1 MKVYSTPVT
10 NTTYNRNNM
19 VGFFKKY
26 QQACLER
33 NAYYEETQKLS
44 SIHNLSYEEPFTD
57 VKDTIVVWLSDM
69 AKAGLIDAK
78 DSDTVDKLLTNAY
91 DKLNSKNIDSKLED
105 LDYGIKQQ
113 LNHLQKAFD
122 EVPENTG
129 YLTKVLDI
137 NILGLTLDKVEIV
150 NKILDRKDVHVSN
163 TYYTNGS
170 NERGN
175 FDVKIYADNLSVLED
190 IKDEITMASLKSNFK
205 GNVKK
210 SHILDEEEAF
220 KLMTN
225 LNNDVFIGTHIN
237 RIITKNDVRW
247 IGNNKS
253 SKLKP

>member
-10 NTTYNRNNM
+10 NTKYNRNNM
-19 VGFFKKY
+19 VGFFKDY
-26 QQACLER
+26 QKACLER
-33 NAYYEETQKLS
+33 NEYYQETQKLN
-44 SIHNLSYEEPFTD
+44 SIHSLSHEDSFTD
-57 VKDTIVVWLSDM
+57 IKDNIVIWLADM
-69 AKAGLIDAK
+69 AKAGLIDIK
-78 DSDTVDKLLTNAY
+78 DSAAVDKLLTNAY
-91 DKLNSKNIDSKLED
+91 DKLNSKEIDSQLEEW
-105 LDYGIKQQ
+105 DYRIKQK

-129 YLTKVLDI
+129 YLTKILDVQ
-137 NILGLTLDKVEIV
+137 ILGLTMDKVATI

-163 TYYTNGS
+163 NYYTNGS
-170 NERGN
+170 KDRGN
-175 FDVKIYADNLSVLED
+175 FDIKIYADNLAVLDD

-210 SHILDEEEAF
+210 SNILDEEDAF

-225 LNNDVFIGTHIN
+225 LNNDVFIGTHID

-247 IGNNKS
+247 IKNAKS